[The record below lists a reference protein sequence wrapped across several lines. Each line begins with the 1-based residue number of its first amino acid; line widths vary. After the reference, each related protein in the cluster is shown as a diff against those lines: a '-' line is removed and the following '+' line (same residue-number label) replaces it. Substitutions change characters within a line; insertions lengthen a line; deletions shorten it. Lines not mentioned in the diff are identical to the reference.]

1 MAFMLQ
7 CALRINGIKGNV
19 PTRRFRVKI
28 RAILPYMALA
38 ALSFA
43 PAALAQAGAP
53 PTKFRVM
60 DMRSAIIATAEAQA
74 AGAQLK
80 SQFAP
85 QTAAIDGINKEL
97 EGISKRLQAGAN
109 TLSQDEQAKLQ
120 RQGQMLQNQLKR
132 ATEQVD
138 EQSQAAQ
145 SDIVDGIGR
154 KMMDLVETYAKE
166 NGLDCVLNSS
176 SDSIGV
182 LYKASNMDVTQEIVK
197 LYDQKYPVKGAAPA
211 AKPTTPS
218 TPPAK
223 KPGGPGQQN

>member
-1 MAFMLQ
+1 MMAFMLQ

-154 KMMDLVETYAKE
+154 KE

>member
-1 MAFMLQ
+1 
-7 CALRINGIKGNV
+7 
-19 PTRRFRVKI
+19 VKI
-28 RAILPYMALA
+28 RAILPMLALA
-38 ALSFA
+38 GFSLA
-43 PAALAQAGAP
+43 PAALAQGGVP
-53 PTKFRVM
+53 PTKFKVM
-60 DMRSAIIATAEAQA
+60 DMRAAIISTAEAQA

-85 QTAAIDGINKEL
+85 QTAAIDGLNKQL
-97 EGISKRLQAGAN
+97 EDISKRLQAGAN
-109 TLSQDEQAKLQ
+109 TLSQDEQAKLS
-120 RQGQMLQNQLKR
+120 RQGQMLQNQIKR

-154 KMMDLVETYAKE
+154 KMMDVVETYAKE

-176 SDSIGV
+176 SESIGV
-182 LYKASNMDVTQEIVK
+182 LYKASNLDVTTEIIK

-211 AKPTTPS
+211 AAKPTPPAAKPTTPAT
-218 TPPAK
+218 TPVK

>member
-1 MAFMLQ
+1 
-7 CALRINGIKGNV
+7 
-19 PTRRFRVKI
+19 VKI
-28 RAILPYMALA
+28 RAILPYVALV

-53 PTKFRVM
+53 PTRFKVM
-60 DMRSAIIATAEAQA
+60 DMRAAIVATAEAQA

-85 QTAAIDGINKEL
+85 QTSAIDGLNKQL
-97 EGISKRLQAGAN
+97 EDVSKRLQAGAN
-109 TLSQDEQAKLQ
+109 TLSQDEQVKLQ
-120 RQGQMLQNQLKR
+120 RQGQMLQNQIKR

-145 SDIVDGIGR
+145 SDIVDAIGR

-182 LYKASNMDVTQEIVK
+182 LYKSSNLDVTQEIVK

-211 AKPTTPS
+211 AAKPTAPS